1 MVYAVPQY
9 AQDMATA
16 ITSTQQYAPYT
27 AAFVKLCTTSRWL
40 ITSGCS
46 ENVVTALKSEQ
57 DNTSLSH
64 VQLESPADARPPP
77 YPLIPITVLRVA
89 SQE

>member
-9 AQDMATA
+9 AQVQAKA
-16 ITSTQQYAPYT
+16 ITSTQQNAPYT

-46 ENVVTALKSEQ
+46 ENVVTALKSEH

-64 VQLESPADARPPP
+64 VQLESPADARPLPP
-77 YPLIPITVLRVA
+77 PPHIPLSLSRF
-89 SQE
+89 